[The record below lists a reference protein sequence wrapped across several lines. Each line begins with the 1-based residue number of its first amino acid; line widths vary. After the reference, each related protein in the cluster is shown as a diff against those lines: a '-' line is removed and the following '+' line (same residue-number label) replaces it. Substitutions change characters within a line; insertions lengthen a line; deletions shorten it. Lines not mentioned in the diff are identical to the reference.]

1 MRITV
6 TGAYGFS
13 GKYMA
18 RRLLDLRHEVIT
30 LTNSPHRSNPFGESV
45 KAFLYNFS
53 EPKELEKSLRGI
65 DVLINT
71 YWVRFDKPSHFT
83 FAQAL
88 ANTKV
93 LFDAA
98 KRAGVGR
105 VVHIS
110 ITNPDRAASSSPSR
124 PSTAPGSTSSR
135 GSSPSSPARFYV
147 TSAWHQNRS
156 SRSASWPAS
165 RMSIANPVIHT
176 WSYKLAEAA

>member
-1 MRITV
+1 MRVAV

-30 LTNSPHRSNPFGESV
+30 LTNSPHRPNPFGESV
-45 KAFLYNFS
+45 KAFPYDFFQRD
-53 EPKELEKSLRGI
+53 KLEQSLRGV
-65 DVLINT
+65 DALINT
-71 YWVRFDKPSHFT
+71 YWVRFDKPPHFT

-88 ANTKV
+88 ANAEV

-110 ITNPDRAASSSPSR
+110 I
-124 PSTAPGSTSSR
+124 
-135 GSSPSSPARFYV
+135 
-147 TSAWHQNRS
+147 
-156 SRSASWPAS
+156 
-165 RMSIANPVIHT
+165 
-176 WSYKLAEAA
+176 

>member
-1 MRITV
+1 MRIAV

-18 RRLLDLRHEVIT
+18 RRLLDLGHEVIT
-30 LTNSPHRSNPFGESV
+30 LTNSPHGSNPFGESI

-53 EPKELEKSLRGI
+53 QPKELEKSLRGI
-65 DVLINT
+65 NVLINT
-71 YWVRFDKPSHFT
+71 YWVRFDKPPHFT
-83 FAQAL
+83 FAEAL

-110 ITNPDRAASSSPSR
+110 ITNPDHKSDLQNDAMAGKRLPNGAA
-124 PSTAPGSTSSR
+124 R
-135 GSSPSSPARFYV
+135 GSHPSDPHCAQAF
-147 TSAWHQNRS
+147 
-156 SRSASWPAS
+156 AS
-165 RMSIANPVIHT
+165 
-176 WSYKLAEAA
+176 